1 MKWQTASAEA
11 IGGREE
17 QQDRAAC
24 YAAPDG
30 SAALVAVADGMGGH
44 RGGALAAQ
52 SVVDAAGSV
61 WRDPSGRG
69 TPRDLLAGLC
79 SAAHEAINA
88 AGKAKGIQPHSTGVF
103 LLVGP
108 DRADWA
114 HVGDSRLYRFANGRL
129 VERTRDHSVV
139 QLLVEMGE
147 VEEGEMATHPTQN
160 RLLRSLGGQETPE
173 PDFGG
178 AELGPDDSFL
188 LCSDGLWETVT
199 VEEMAAALSADD
211 LDRAARMLVAL
222 AAERG
227 GPMGDNVTVALARRA
242 P

>member
-1 MKWQTASAEA
+1 MKWQTAMADA

-24 YAAPDG
+24 FAAPEG
-30 SAALVAVADGMGGH
+30 SPALAVVADGMGGH

-52 SVVDAAGSV
+52 SVVEAAERL
-61 WRDPSGRG
+61 WRE
-69 TPRDLLAGLC
+69 TPAEATPEERLTGLC
-79 SAAHEAINA
+79 LAAHEGINR

-103 LLVGP
+103 LWLDGG
-108 DRADWA
+108 RAHWA
-114 HVGDSRLYRFANGRL
+114 HVGDSRLYHFAQGRL
-129 VERTRDHSVV
+129 LGRTRDHSVV

-147 VEEGEMATHPTQN
+147 VSEEEMATHPTQN
-160 RLLRSLGGQETPE
+160 RLLRSLGGPDAPE
-173 PDFGG
+173 PDFGSAAAG
-178 AELGPDDSFL
+178 EEDAFL

-211 LDRAARMLVAL
+211 LDRAARMLTAL

-227 GPMGDNVTVALARRA
+227 GPTGDNVTVALVRPAR
-242 P
+242 